1 MLILFCMLGFER
13 WGSMK
18 FVSSAL
24 LVSFLLSSIAHAAD
38 VGALAPG
45 KPAGVR
51 QAQEV
56 GEGNTLLYI
65 ALGSAVIAGIAIAA
79 SSGDD
84 NKPTQAPITS
94 TTTTT
99 GTTS

>member
-1 MLILFCMLGFER
+1 
-13 WGSMK
+13 MK
-18 FVSSAL
+18 FIASSLFVSL
-24 LVSFLLSSIAHAAD
+24 LLSSVAHAAD

-51 QAQEV
+51 QAQDI
-56 GEGNTLLYI
+56 GEGNTLLYV
-65 ALGSAVIAGIAIAA
+65 ALGAAVIAGIAIAA

-84 NKPTQAPITS
+84 SKPTQAPITS

-99 GTTS
+99 STGTV